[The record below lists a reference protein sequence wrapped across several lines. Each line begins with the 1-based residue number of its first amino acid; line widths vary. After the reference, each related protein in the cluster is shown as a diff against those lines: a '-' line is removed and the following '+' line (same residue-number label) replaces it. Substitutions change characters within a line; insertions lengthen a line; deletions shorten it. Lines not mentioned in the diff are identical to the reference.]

1 MASLGQTLK
10 EEREARNISIEE
22 IAAATKIVPRYLEAL
37 EADRLDIMPGGFF
50 IRGIIRTY
58 ARFLG
63 LDGDEVL
70 ARYKTAGLVAEPERK
85 RHSFLKP
92 APESAPRLAP
102 APPARPGPPA
112 EPERKRPSFLKP
124 APESAPR
131 LAPNLPYEPIPSP
144 VLKPS
149 PQFVFEP

>member
-63 LDGDEVL
+63 LDGDDVQEGKEVL
-70 ARYKTAGLVAEPERK
+70 DIARVNAVHFRINDI
-85 RHSFLKP
+85 F
-92 APESAPRLAP
+92 
-102 APPARPGPPA
+102 RPFIW
-112 EPERKRPSFLKP
+112 R
-124 APESAPR
+124 
-131 LAPNLPYEPIPSP
+131 
-144 VLKPS
+144 
-149 PQFVFEP
+149 